1 MNQNNTVAAL
11 EAISGLVERITFH
24 NPENG
29 YCVLRVKARGHRE
42 LITVVG
48 HSSLISAG
56 EFLQASGTW
65 VNNKIHG
72 PQFRAVFL
80 KASAPTTE
88 EGIEKYLG
96 SGMVKGI
103 GPVYAKKLVKAFGTA
118 IFEVIEESPEKLQT
132 LEGIGPH
139 RMTLIAKGWADQKAV
154 REIMLFLHQYG
165 VSTARAV
172 RIYKT
177 FGANAI
183 QIITENPYRLAREI
197 RGIGFLSA
205 DKIAQKIGIDKD
217 SLIRAQAGLNHILL
231 EGMDQGHCALPV
243 KDLLTQTHALLE
255 TSQDILEKALSNEL
269 EAEDLIQD
277 TIRNE
282 PCIFLKG
289 LYHSEQSIARFLKTS
304 SQGLFPWEQIDAVKA
319 IAWVE
324 GKLALALSQGQK
336 DAIHKA
342 LTSKVLTITGG
353 PGVGK
358 TTLVKSLLAIL
369 SAKGIKTALCAPTG
383 RAAKRLSE
391 CTGQEA
397 KTIHRLLEVDPTTG
411 KFRREPQFP
420 LNCELL
426 IVDEVSMID
435 VPLMF
440 SLLKALPQEAA
451 LFLIGDVDQLPSV
464 GPGNVL
470 NDIIHSSAL
479 PVVRLSEIFRQAA
492 SSKIILNAHRINKGL
507 FPKMPQRQEE
517 SDFYVIDAQEPEDAV
532 RKIIEVVKRRIPQ
545 RFGYNSLTEIQI
557 LCPMNRGTIGARH
570 LNMELQKV
578 LNPSPSVKI
587 ERFGWSFGVGD
598 KVMQIVNNYD
608 KETYNGD
615 IGFITDI
622 NSELKELTITFENR
636 AVLYDFD
643 ELDEVVLAYVTT
655 IHKAQGSEYPVVVIP
670 IMMQHYPMLKRN
682 LLYTG
687 VTRGKQLVVLV
698 GQKKA
703 LALAIRE
710 KASLQRWSKLR
721 EWLNC

>member
-1 MNQNNTVAAL
+1 
-11 EAISGLVERITFH
+11 
-24 NPENG
+24 
-29 YCVLRVKARGHRE
+29 
-42 LITVVG
+42 
-48 HSSLISAG
+48 
-56 EFLQASGTW
+56 
-65 VNNKIHG
+65 
-72 PQFRAVFL
+72 
-80 KASAPTTE
+80 
-88 EGIEKYLG
+88 
-96 SGMVKGI
+96 
-103 GPVYAKKLVKAFGTA
+103 
-118 IFEVIEESPEKLQT
+118 
-132 LEGIGPH
+132 
-139 RMTLIAKGWADQKAV
+139 
-154 REIMLFLHQYG
+154 
-165 VSTARAV
+165 
-172 RIYKT
+172 
-177 FGANAI
+177 
-183 QIITENPYRLAREI
+183 
-197 RGIGFLSA
+197 
-205 DKIAQKIGIDKD
+205 
-217 SLIRAQAGLNHILL
+217 
-231 EGMDQGHCALPV
+231 
-243 KDLLTQTHALLE
+243 
-255 TSQDILEKALSNEL
+255 
-269 EAEDLIQD
+269 
-277 TIRNE
+277 
-282 PCIFLKG
+282 
-289 LYHSEQSIARFLKTS
+289 
-304 SQGLFPWEQIDAVKA
+304 
-319 IAWVE
+319 
-324 GKLALALSQGQK
+324 
-336 DAIHKA
+336 
-342 LTSKVLTITGG
+342 
-353 PGVGK
+353 
-358 TTLVKSLLAIL
+358 
-369 SAKGIKTALCAPTG
+369 
-383 RAAKRLSE
+383 
-391 CTGQEA
+391 
-397 KTIHRLLEVDPTTG
+397 
-411 KFRREPQFP
+411 
-420 LNCELL
+420 
-426 IVDEVSMID
+426 MID

-507 FPKMPQRQEE
+507 FPKVPQGQEE

-721 EWLNC
+721 EWLSG